1 MSNKLYLR
9 LAAENIKK
17 NGKTYIPYII
27 TCVLTV
33 AMFYIIN
40 SLSLNPG
47 IETMGRGGS
56 VMPVVLQLG
65 CVVTGIFAVIFL
77 FYTNSFLMKRRKKEF
92 GLYNILGMGKRH
104 IAKVVVLE
112 TLYVTIIS
120 LVLGLVFG
128 IALDKLLFMLIAKIM
143 KSKVSLGFYV
153 SPFAIITTFFL
164 FGVLFFLI
172 LLNSLRQIVL
182 TNPIELLKGGNVGEK
197 EPKTKWIMTFLG
209 LICLGAGYC
218 MAVIVED
225 AAIAVGIFFI
235 AVVLVI
241 IGTYMLFTA
250 GSIFLL
256 KALRKNK
263 RYYYKPKHFISVS
276 GMIYRMKQNA
286 AGLAN
291 ICILSTMVL
300 VMISCTSAL
309 VIGMEDSI
317 KTNYPNDLTI
327 LCIRPYEGDVENNLK
342 AMEDIEEIFRKYSHD
357 TALKGDYTMIDTS
370 CLFDGKK
377 VSTQSNNLDG
387 EKSPINLTLEVILA
401 EEHNKFSGDNFSLED
416 DEVYV
421 FLTGVEFDLPTID
434 IFGKKYK
441 VQGSSSNENEYLMPV
456 ITVYVKDM
464 SAMEEINGYLLNDSG
479 AAEDT
484 NRIMR
489 YFQYDITDESKIDE
503 ITNAFFD
510 EIPKAVDDN
519 GADFTVRITDRESAR
534 DDYMGLYGGLFFLGL
549 FLGTLFVMA
558 TILIIYYK
566 QISEGYEDKSR
577 FEIMQKVG
585 MSKGEVKSAIHSQV
599 LCVFFLPLITAGIH
613 TAFAFNLVLKCM
625 RVLGFANVPLYIACT
640 VGSFLAFAVM
650 YVAIYLITAKTYYK
664 IVSK

>member
-1 MSNKLYLR
+1 MNSKLYLR

-27 TCVLTV
+27 TCVLTA

-47 IETMGRGGS
+47 IATMGRGGN

-65 CVVTGIFAVIFL
+65 CIVTGIFAVIFL

-104 IAKVVVLE
+104 IAKVVSLE
-112 TLYVTIIS
+112 TLYVTVIS
-120 LVLGLVFG
+120 LVLGLIFG
-128 IALDKLLFMLIAKIM
+128 IALDKLLYILIAKIM
-143 KSKVSLGFYV
+143 NSKVSLGFYI
-153 SPFAIITTFFL
+153 SPFAIITTFLL
-164 FGVLFFLI
+164 FGALFFLI

-182 TNPIELLKGGNVGEK
+182 SNPIELLKGGNVGEK
-197 EPKTKWIMTFLG
+197 EPKTKWIMTVLG
-209 LICLGAGYC
+209 VICLGAGYC
-218 MAVIVED
+218 MAVFIED

-263 RYYYKPKHFISVS
+263 SYYYKPKHFISIS

-286 AGLAN
+286 VGLAN

-300 VMISCTSAL
+300 VMLSCTSAL
-309 VIGMEDSI
+309 IIGTEDSI

-327 LCIRPYEGDVENNLK
+327 LCYRPYEGNNENNLR
-342 AMEDIEEIFRKYSHD
+342 ALEDIEKIFNKYSQN
-357 TALKGDYTMIDTS
+357 TKLKGDYRMIDSS
-370 CLFDGKK
+370 CFFDGRKISSQRDESK
-377 VSTQSNNLDG
+377 Q
-387 EKSPINLTLEVILA
+387 EKYITVNIILA
-401 EEHNKFSGDNFSLED
+401 EEHNKFSGDNISLEEN
-416 DEVYV
+416 EVYL
-421 FLTGVEFDLPTID
+421 FLTGVEFDSPTID
-434 IFGKKYK
+434 IFGKEYK

-464 SAMEEINGYLLNDSG
+464 SAMEVINGYFSKDSG
-479 AAEDT
+479 ATEDT
-484 NRIMR
+484 SRIMR
-489 YFQYDITDESKIDE
+489 CFQYDIIDKSKLDE
-503 ITNAFFD
+503 ISNAFFD
-510 EIPKAVDDN
+510 EIPKAVEDN
-519 GADFTVRITDRESAR
+519 GAEFTVRITDKESAR
-534 DDYMGLYGGLFFLGL
+534 DDYIGLYGGLFFLGL

-566 QISEGYEDKSR
+566 QISEGYEDKTR

-599 LCVFFLPLITAGIH
+599 LLVFFLPLITAGIH

-625 RVLGFANVPLYIACT
+625 RVLGFANVPLYVACT
-640 VGSFLAFAVM
+640 AVSFLLFALM
-650 YVAIYLITAKTYYK
+650 YIIIYLVTAKTYFK